1 MARVLVVLGVLLAV
15 VTIIAGYLRWQAF
28 DNETF
33 RGTATELIA
42 NDAIRAEIAATSVDA
57 LFTNVDVAA
66 ELENRLPP
74 DQQQLAGPISA
85 GLRELT
91 DRVANRLLERPR
103 VQALWRESVGL
114 AHQELV
120 DVLRNETTVVRV
132 EDKAVVLNLR
142 PLVLRVGERL
152 AFVGN
157 LSERLPPQT
166 GVITIMDAEQLDT
179 AQDLTKLFE
188 AVATWIWVLPFLL
201 WGIAL
206 WLARGR
212 RRIELRAIALGLV
225 VAGVLVLVVRSI
237 AGSYVVDELTTTSSV
252 EEAASEAWEIVTSL
266 LADGA
271 WAAIAIGLVALLG
284 VWLAGDGRSG
294 SASRRWLAPVFARPG
309 LTYGILALLLLL
321 FVWWEPFVHARRPL
335 YVVVTAILL
344 VLGVEALRRAT
355 VREFPDAAE
364 TEPREML
371 RPLARL
377 RPGSEAS
384 GRLRC
389 PPARD
394 RRARA
399 ARGPAREGRPERRRA
414 RGGQGPRP
422 RRLADWRTGHVV
434 DSSSAN
440 VPPWISPARSYVAI
454 VTPVVEVF
462 TSRSRSPAGMAPSP
476 KSRLPPPTTT
486 GNVQTTNVST
496 RSWRS
501 SVWISS
507 ELPITRMSPP
517 SLAFSAATA
526 SATSPFEQHRV
537 SPGELVERPRGDV
550 LASGVE
556 LGRQRVVV
564 TDLRPVPAEDLVR
577 PASEQDL
584 VRGEVNL
591 ARDLAHHLVPVADR
605 PAAVLEP
612 SVAILVGPAGR
623 LHHAVEGHER
633 RHHQLS
639 HLRLLVVAV
648 TGGDRSLRSLR
659 GIRPHR
665 PRELIANRY
674 RSCSSRSRYS
684 SAWGQP

>member
-103 VQALWRESVGL
+103 VQAVWRESVGL

-237 AGSYVVDELTTTSSV
+237 AGSYVVAELTTTSSV

-371 RPLARL
+371 RPLGAPAPQHEGAVDSGAR
-377 RPGSEAS
+377 RQRG
-384 GRLRC
+384 
-389 PPARD
+389 

-399 ARGPAREGRPERRRA
+399 ARGAAREGRPERRGA
-414 RGGQGPRP
+414 RGGQGRASSAPSGLADGSR
-422 RRLADWRTGHVV
+422 RRLVERERPALDLAGSLVRRDRDARGRGLHVAEPKPRGDRAVAEEPLAPTDDDRKRPDDERVDEVVAEQRLDQVGAADHE
-434 DSSSAN
+434 D
-440 VPPWISPARSYVAI
+440 VAA
-454 VTPVVEVF
+454 VRGFQCRDGLGDV
-462 TSRSRSPAGMAPSP
+462 A
-476 KSRLPPPTTT
+476 L
-486 GNVQTTNVST
+486 
-496 RSWRS
+496 
-501 SVWISS
+501 
-507 ELPITRMSPP
+507 
-517 SLAFSAATA
+517 
-526 SATSPFEQHRV
+526 EQRRV
-537 SPGELVERPRGDV
+537 SPGSSSSVREATCLRAELS
-550 LASGVE
+550 LAASGSSSPTF
-556 LGRQRVVV
+556 GQCPPRISYDR
-564 TDLRPVPAEDLVR
+564 RP
-577 PASEQDL
+577 
-584 VRGEVNL
+584 
-591 ARDLAHHLVPVADR
+591 
-605 PAAVLEP
+605 
-612 SVAILVGPAGR
+612 
-623 LHHAVEGHER
+623 
-633 RHHQLS
+633 
-639 HLRLLVVAV
+639 
-648 TGGDRSLRSLR
+648 
-659 GIRPHR
+659 
-665 PRELIANRY
+665 NRI
-674 RSCSSRSRYS
+674 S
-684 SAWGQP
+684 SAAR